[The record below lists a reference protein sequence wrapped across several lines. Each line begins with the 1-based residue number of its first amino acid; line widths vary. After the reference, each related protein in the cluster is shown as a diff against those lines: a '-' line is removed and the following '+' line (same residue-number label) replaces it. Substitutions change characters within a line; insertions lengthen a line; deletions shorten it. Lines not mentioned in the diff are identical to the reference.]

1 MTVNISPIP
10 DRDDLD
16 YISLRIYIK
25 DGRLDQVVPEHPWE
39 GQVRLQVVYHDEYLE
54 EEDSCQDQDCPEA
67 PDPNALRKQFHW
79 HDWMDVAVFRAT
91 QS

>member
-1 MTVNISPIP
+1 MGVNISPIP

-39 GQVRLQVVYHDEYLE
+39 GQVRLQVVYQSFPGKLSLCK
-54 EEDSCQDQDCPEA
+54 EDKCPEG
-67 PDPNALRKQFHW
+67 PDAHW

-91 QS
+91 RS